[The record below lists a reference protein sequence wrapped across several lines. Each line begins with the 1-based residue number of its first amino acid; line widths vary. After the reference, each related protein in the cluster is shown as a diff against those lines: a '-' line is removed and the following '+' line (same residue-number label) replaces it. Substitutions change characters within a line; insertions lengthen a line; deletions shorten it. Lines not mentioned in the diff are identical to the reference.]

1 MTARLARVD
10 LPEFGTPDERP
21 EVPPQVY
28 ARRLERLRE
37 RAADRGYSALVV
49 YADREHSAN
58 LSWLSGFDPRFEE
71 AIAVVGVG
79 PGANRSGLDGDPTI
93 LVGNECWGIAADAPL
108 PMRRVLHQDLSLPSQ
123 PRHRSRPLR
132 DELADAGIGQGSKV
146 GVIGWKAYG
155 DPARLDVPAYL
166 ADELRSL
173 AGPRGSVENAV
184 DLLIDAGAGLRVVNE
199 PEQLAAFEAASC
211 RTSEGVK
218 GLLRDVRPGM
228 REREAVALLGWDGS
242 PLSCHLMLTAG
253 ARARF
258 GLFSPGDRPIQRGD
272 PFTTA
277 FGIWGALTCRAGW
290 VVEDAPGLA
299 EGTRDYVDR
308 LVGPYF
314 DAIAEWY
321 GALRVGQTGAVLHE
335 IVARRLGDPFFG
347 ILLNAGHQISL
358 DEWVN
363 SPVAEGS
370 KAELQSGTYLQVD
383 VIPATGTPY
392 FTTNIEDGVTLA
404 DAALRAELAARYPE
418 LWARIEGRRA
428 FMSGALGIELHE
440 DVLPFSNIPAWLPP
454 FVLDTSRAMTVA

>member
-1 MTARLARVD
+1 MTARLAPVD
-10 LPEFGTPDERP
+10 LPDFGMPDERP
-21 EVPPQVY
+21 EIQPAVY

-37 RAADRGYSALVV
+37 RAADRGYSHLVV

-58 LSWLSGFDPRFEE
+58 LAWLSGFDPRFEE
-71 AIAVVGVG
+71 AIAIVGLEG
-79 PGANRSGLDGDPTI
+79 SAAAADPTI
-93 LVGNECWGIAADAPL
+93 LVGNECWGIAGAAPL

-123 PRHRSRPLR
+123 PRDRSRPLR
-132 DELADAGIGQGSKV
+132 EDLAEAGIRAGSKF
-146 GVIGWKAYG
+146 GVVGWKEYG
-155 DPARLDVPAYL
+155 HPARLDVPAYL

-173 AGPRGSVENAV
+173 AGPRGSIENAV
-184 DLLIDAGAGLRVVNE
+184 DLLIDAADGLRVVNE

-218 GLLRDVRPGM
+218 RLQRDVRPGM

-253 ARARF
+253 DRARF
-258 GLFSPGDRPIQRGD
+258 GLYSPGDRPIQRGD

-290 VVEDAPGLA
+290 LVEDAA
-299 EGTRDYVDR
+299 ELPVGVGDYVDR

-314 DAIAEWY
+314 DAIVEWY
-321 GALRVGQTGAVLHE
+321 GALRVGQTGGVLHE

-347 ILLNAGHQISL
+347 IFLNAGHQISL
-358 DEWVN
+358 DEWVS

-370 KAELQSGTYLQVD
+370 RTELRSGMYLQVD

-392 FTTNIEDGVTLA
+392 FTTNIEDGVALA
-404 DAALRAELAARYPE
+404 DATLRAELAARYPE
-418 LWARIEGRRA
+418 MWDRIQRRRA
-428 FMSGALGIELHE
+428 FMADALGIELHE

-454 FVLDTSRAMTVA
+454 FILDTSRVMTVA